1 MRPALPEEPAVV
13 RVTAYP
19 EGNSMTRKI
28 LVAAALFAST
38 AYVVACGGDKAEG
51 AGANTPKPE
60 VSSAAPEVKSAE
72 PAMSSAPAPSATPE
86 PPKVKTPFEK
96 LGGKDGITKAVDAI
110 IKKIGDDK
118 RINKYFAKTVK
129 DPKKLEALKANLV
142 DQITAAVGG
151 PAEYKGKDMVA
162 AHKGMNL
169 KEADFTAFVEDVAA
183 GLKDAGVA
191 DEDAKP
197 ILDTLNGMKDQVVD
211 NGKKAPKPATSA
223 AASTS
228 AKPKGK

>member
-1 MRPALPEEPAVV
+1 
-13 RVTAYP
+13 
-19 EGNSMTRKI
+19 MTRKI
-28 LVAAALFAST
+28 LVALALLAST
-38 AYVVACGGDKAEG
+38 AYVACGGDKAEG
-51 AGANTPKPE
+51 GGAATPKPE
-60 VSSAAPEVKSAE
+60 VSSSASEVKSAE
-72 PAMSSAPAPSATPE
+72 PAASSAAVPAPSPSPE

-211 NGKKAPKPATSA
+211 NGKKAPKPAASA
-223 AASTS
+223 SAS